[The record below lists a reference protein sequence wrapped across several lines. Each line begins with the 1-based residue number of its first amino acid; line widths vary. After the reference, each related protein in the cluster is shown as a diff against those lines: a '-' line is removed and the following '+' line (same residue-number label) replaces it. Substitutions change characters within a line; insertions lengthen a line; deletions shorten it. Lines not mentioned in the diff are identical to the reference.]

1 VSSQE
6 NGQVPVRVVG
16 LDPSLTST
24 GIALLRCGN
33 ELEPITT
40 AIKTNLTGISRL
52 MHIRDYVKKYS
63 EGADL
68 VVVEGYAFSKG
79 DHAHAKGELGG
90 VLRLM
95 VVDSGINL
103 LEVTPNQ
110 LKKFATGEHNASK
123 EKVAVGVY
131 KRWGKEFKENDETD
145 AYVLAEIGR
154 AYLGLEDKLTA
165 YQQEVID
172 ALKGI
177 EHPKKKRKKK
187 E

>member
-1 VSSQE
+1 VSNQE
-6 NGQVPVRVVG
+6 NGQVPVKIVG
-16 LDPSLTST
+16 IDASLTST
-24 GIALLRCGN
+24 GIAILHCN
-33 ELEPITT
+33 NEPITT
-40 AIKTNLTGISRL
+40 AVKNNLTGIPRL
-52 MHIRDYVKKYS
+52 IYVRDYVKQVI
-63 EGADL
+63 EGVDL
-68 VVVEGYAFSKG
+68 AVIEGYAFSKG
-79 DHAHAKGELGG
+79 DFAHAKGELGG

-95 VVDSGINL
+95 VVDSGIKL

-172 ALKGI
+172 ALHGKS
-177 EHPKKKRKKK
+177 EVKKKRKKK

>member
-1 VSSQE
+1 MKVC
-6 NGQVPVRVVG
+6 GI
-16 LDPSLTST
+16 DASLTST
-24 GIALLRCGN
+24 GIAILHRDN
-33 ELEPITT
+33 EPIT
-40 AIKTNLTGISRL
+40 AAVKNSLTGIPRL
-52 MHIRDYVKKYS
+52 IYVRDYVKQVI

-68 VVVEGYAFSKG
+68 AVIEGYAFSKG
-79 DHAHAKGELGG
+79 DFAHAKGELGG

-177 EHPKKKRKKK
+177 EPPKKKRKKK
-187 E
+187 VVNV

>member
-1 VSSQE
+1 MSSQE
-6 NGQVPVRVVG
+6 NGQVPVKIVG
-16 LDPSLTST
+16 IDASLTST
-24 GIALLRCGN
+24 GIAILHCGN
-33 ELEPITT
+33 EPITT
-40 AIKTNLTGISRL
+40 AVKNSLTGTSRL
-52 MHIRDYVKKYS
+52 IYVRDYVKQVI

-68 VVVEGYAFSKG
+68 AVIEGYAFSKG
-79 DHAHAKGELGG
+79 DFAHAKGELGG

-95 VVDSGINL
+95 IVDSGMKL

-110 LKKFATGEHNASK
+110 LKKFAVGDHNASK

-145 AYVLAEIGR
+145 AYILAEIGR

-172 ALKGI
+172 ALRGI
-177 EHPKKKRKKK
+177 EPPKKKRKKK
-187 E
+187 GE